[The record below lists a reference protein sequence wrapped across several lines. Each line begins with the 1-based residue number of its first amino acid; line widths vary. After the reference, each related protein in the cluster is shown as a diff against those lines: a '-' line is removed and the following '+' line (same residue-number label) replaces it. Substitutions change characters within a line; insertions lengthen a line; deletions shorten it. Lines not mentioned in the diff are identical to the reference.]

1 MHKILHPPLPVHT
14 VEKKSIFISMPY
26 AGKQSEKLKKEL
38 LTLIGEFFPHID
50 LRISLKNSFTIESLF
65 KFKDRLPFCLQSSI
79 VYLYSCAHCASGT
92 YVGSTIRATHM
103 RIAEHRGRSYRTG
116 KLVANPQKS
125 AIRDHALRCSKTISP
140 SEFKIIGQEK
150 NESYLRILESIL
162 ITSHKSNL
170 NKMESAFPLKIL
182 GG

>member
-1 MHKILHPPLPVHT
+1 MKKDILVLV
-14 VEKKSIFISMPY
+14 
-26 AGKQSEKLKKEL
+26 GK
-38 LTLIGEFFPHID
+38 FFPYIN
-50 LRISLKNSFTIESLF
+50 LEISLSNKFTIGSLF
-65 KFKDRLPFCLQSSI
+65 KYKDRLPFDLRPSI
-79 VYLYSCAHCASGT
+79 VYLYSCARCASGT
-92 YVGSTIRATHM
+92 YVGSTIRAIHM

-125 AIRDHALRCSKTISP
+125 AIRDYALRFSKTISP
-140 SEFKIIGQEK
+140 SKFKIISLEK

-170 NKMESAFPLKIL
+170 NKIDSALPLKIL